1 MPCHSSMIEHL
12 ITVKADQEVGEAIEV
27 LRKNEI
33 DAVPV
38 VNDEGGLE
46 GIFSTQILLKNLL
59 PVEFTTGDGLHMD
72 IKVGAAPGVAK
83 RLRKVKPLKVSDLMD
98 RKVNAVTPETPLWE
112 GVNMLV
118 HKGAP
123 VLVVEREGGK
133 LLGMIVEQSIIDEM
147 ERVQDEPET

>member
-1 MPCHSSMIEHL
+1 MPCHSSMIEQL
-12 ITVKADQEVGEAIEV
+12 ITVKADQEVGEAMEV
-27 LRKNEI
+27 LRKHEI

-38 VNDEGGLE
+38 VNDAGELE
-46 GIFSTQILLKNLL
+46 GVLSIQSLLKNLL
-59 PVEFTTGDGLHMD
+59 PVEFTTGDGLQMD
-72 IKVGAAPGVAK
+72 IKIGAAPGVAK
-83 RLRKVKPLKVSDLMD
+83 RLKKIKPLKVGDLMD
-98 RKVNAVTPETPLWE
+98 RKANIVHPETPLWE
-112 GVNMLV
+112 GVNLLV